1 MILRLKNISRTL
13 SGPAMLSGDKAI
25 RRRFGAVS
33 LAEIDDAIRDVGA
46 TAYEPC
52 MYQLVLRTGAR
63 TT

>member
-1 MILRLKNISRTL
+1 
-13 SGPAMLSGDKAI
+13 MLSGDKAI

-63 TT
+63 TI